1 MRKFILM
8 LAVTASLCL
17 TACGGGGGGDSSSK
31 TVAAPTGTGTPTP
44 TNTPVTTTSSLA
56 TDASAVPT
64 AVGASNTLLV
74 TVSNTATIN
83 QPMVNVTICAPGTNA
98 TTNCTVVPNVLV
110 DTASFGLRLFASTI
124 PTTLASL
131 PIETDTAS
139 GKTITECAIFG
150 SANAY
155 GSVRVADVKLS
166 GEIAQN
172 VPVHILA
179 DSSITAAEPS
189 ECVVNQTASSP
200 STLRANG
207 ILGIG
212 TSAQDCGSQCQNSVI
227 AKSYYAT
234 DASSNTSI
242 AVPVAKQVANP
253 VALFAQD
260 NNGVIL
266 EMAQVPDTGTT
277 LTTGTLVLGID
288 TQANNTLAS
297 TGATLL
303 TTTQYG
309 DFTATYNGTS
319 TISFIDSGSNALF
332 FADTSIPRLASGF
345 YAPAATAG
353 HAVTISASNLAGVS
367 VGFNIANANTLA
379 ASGGYAFN
387 NVGAYQPA
395 QFDLGLPFM
404 FGRHVFYGIDSKSS
418 LGGGAGPYVAYTSS

>member
-1 MRKFILM
+1 MRKFLLM
-8 LAVTASLCL
+8 VATTASLCL
-17 TACGGGGGGDSSSK
+17 AACGGGGGGDSSSK
-31 TVAAPTGTGTPTP
+31 TATAPTGTG
-44 TNTPVTTTSSLA
+44 TTTSSLA

-64 AVGASNTLLV
+64 IVGPSNTLLV

-83 QPMVNVTICAPGTNA
+83 QPMVSVTICAPGHNA

-131 PIETDTAS
+131 PFETDTAS

-155 GSVRVADVKLS
+155 GSVRLADVKLS

-172 VPVHILA
+172 LPVHILA
-179 DSSITAAEPS
+179 DPSITAAEPS
-189 ECVVNQTASSP
+189 ECLVNQTASSP

-212 TSAQDCGSQCQNSVI
+212 TSAQDCGSQCENFVTS
-227 AKSYYAT
+227 KSYYAT
-234 DASSNTSI
+234 DASTNTSI
-242 AVPVAKQVANP
+242 AVPATKQVTNP
-253 VALFAQD
+253 VTFFTLD

-266 EMAQVPDTGTT
+266 EMAQVPDTGSASTV
-277 LTTGTLVLGID
+277 GTLVFGID

-303 TTTQYG
+303 ATTQYG
-309 DFTATYNGTS
+309 DFTASYNGTS
-319 TISFIDSGSNALF
+319 TVSFIDSGSNVLF
-332 FADTSIPRLASGF
+332 FADASIPRLSNGF
-345 YAPAATAG
+345 YVPTATAG
-353 HAVTISASNLAGVS
+353 HTVTISASNLAGAS

-387 NVGAYQPA
+387 NIGTYQA
-395 QFDLGLPFM
+395 GQFDLGLPFM
-404 FGRHVFYGIDSKSS
+404 LGRHVFYGIQGKSS
-418 LGGGAGPYVAYTSS
+418 AGGGTGPYVAYVSS